1 MYKLDGLVIQLCIRK
16 FTGYD
21 LRRKAMGKV
30 VELEGEIDSKRALQ
44 QSYRD
49 IAQGLHENYSAVMK
63 RIIRFAKDDAEA
75 ENWIASERSEYE
87 RKCEE
92 NSKVIDTLK
101 NEIAGLNR
109 RRTSLLK
116 YEDRVE
122 ICNPGRFP
130 TGVTPENIKTLH
142 SSKPRNLHIAQV
154 MYKAAYLEGWGTGI
168 KRMIDVCKAH
178 NLPEPFYQIWADG
191 TIVLTFLRPKTAKNG
206 EEFGEE
212 NQYQELTERQR
223 IIIRSIFSNGECTA
237 KSLAKS
243 LAMSERTV
251 QREISF
257 LRNNGYITKEGSD
270 AKGLW
275 TVLK

>member
-1 MYKLDGLVIQLCIRK
+1 MMYKLDGLVIQLCIRK

-30 VELEGEIDSKRALQ
+30 VELEGEIESKRALQ

-75 ENWIASERSEYE
+75 ENWIAAERSEYE

-116 YEDRVE
+116 VEDKPEFAERQAE
-122 ICNPGRFP
+122 ILMDRSLVKEYIN
-130 TGVTPENIKTLH
+130 EYIQD
-142 SSKPRNLHIAQV
+142 IV
-154 MYKAAYLEGWGTGI
+154 MYNRETRRITEKITSLVHKTY
-168 KRMIDVCKAH
+168 
-178 NLPEPFYQIWADG
+178 
-191 TIVLTFLRPKTAKNG
+191 TF
-206 EEFGEE
+206 EEFNDIAAARGWMGEFKPYE
-212 NQYQELTERQR
+212 
-223 IIIRSIFSNGECTA
+223 F
-237 KSLAKS
+237 
-243 LAMSERTV
+243 
-251 QREISF
+251 
-257 LRNNGYITKEGSD
+257 
-270 AKGLW
+270 
-275 TVLK
+275 